1 MPQPYTG
8 SNLGPLQP
16 KLSGVDINA
25 LDSLFGKNASNSNAA
40 LKGVDINS
48 LDSMFGGTTK
58 EEVATPAKTGD
69 YAIANPDIAKGLW
82 QGVKDIPA
90 TGAQL
95 IGAADRAISKVLPT
109 GGMERANEYEA
120 RLKAENAALPTDNT
134 AFDVGRMGGQAL
146 ATAPLM
152 PVRAFQAISAG
163 AKAIPYVGKLAGM
176 VGSGA
181 LAGGVFGAATNS
193 TNDEGLASNVGT
205 NALYGTAAGPVAEL
219 GVKAAGK
226 VVSGVK
232 SLINNV
238 KVQKA
243 LQGSG
248 ISPEAATN
256 TLARLTDAGYTP
268 AQAQAELQKLGPSA
282 TLADLD
288 PSLTTEA
295 GGLANRGGVPTSTL
309 KTRFNERAASAD
321 TAAHDLME
329 TKLGPKP
336 DYDAEK
342 AAAALDRQSKTS
354 ADYTLAKSSNMALD
368 VRPVVQ
374 HITDELKN
382 AVGPEASYLKEIG
395 SYLFDSKGNMK
406 VDTAPL
412 HKVRIAIDD
421 LLDRLPQEGT
431 SQTSGTYRTIS
442 KVRDQLDTVLK
453 TNPDMAKADAK
464 FAKLIEDYKGIDV
477 GKDAFKKN
485 YSKFA
490 DEFNST
496 SPEKKEFMKKG
507 LRIQIGDL
515 MEKATRGE
523 LSEAQRLLG
532 KSTSNRNIVKLAFG
546 KNGEDVL
553 DALAKEAKFRAA
565 ERSVSLNSATAERQ
579 AVQSRPEY
587 GGSQHEG
594 HFLTPVAQGAALD
607 IATGTPGGATA
618 IGVGKGVFEG
628 IKEKLNKE
636 KIARTINGTADL
648 LSRQQSHGRDTAV
661 NFLDRVSKI
670 DSGNKTKLP
679 IDYSGLVGRTTPLA
693 IPAVKRIKSGI
704 NSLRGVSE

>member
-1 MPQPYTG
+1 MPALK
-8 SNLGPLQP
+8 N
-16 KLSGVDINA
+16 VDIDA
-25 LDSLFGKNASNSNAA
+25 LDSLFGKSDGNNSATA

-48 LDSMFGGTTK
+48 LDNMFGGTTK
-58 EEVATPAKTGD
+58 EEAATTANTGD

-82 QGVKDIPA
+82 QGIKDIPA

-109 GGMERANEYEA
+109 EGAKRADEYEA
-120 RLKAENAALPTDNT
+120 RLKAENAKLPTDNT

-152 PVRAFQAISAG
+152 PVKAFQAINAG
-163 AKAIPYVGKLAGM
+163 AKAIPYVGKLAGI

-193 TNDEGLASNVGT
+193 ANDEGLASNVGT
-205 NALYGTAAGPVAEL
+205 NALYGAAAGPVAEV
-219 GVKAAGK
+219 GAKVAGK
-226 VVSGVK
+226 AVSGVK
-232 SLINNV
+232 SLIDNV
-238 KVQKA
+238 KIQRM
-243 LQGSG
+243 LEGSG
-248 ISPEAATN
+248 ISPEAAKN

-268 AQAQAELQKLGPSA
+268 AQAEAELQKLGPSA

-295 GGLANRGGVPTSTL
+295 GGLANKGGIPTSTL
-309 KTRFNERAASAD
+309 KTRFNERAANAD
-321 TAAHDLME
+321 SSAHDIME
-329 TKLGPKP
+329 NNLGPKP
-336 DYDAEK
+336 NYDAEK
-342 AAAALDRQSKTS
+342 VAAALDRQNKTS
-354 ADYTLAKSSNMALD
+354 GDYALAKSSNMALD

-442 KVRDQLDTVLK
+442 KVRDQLDAVLK

-464 FAKLIEDYKGIDV
+464 FAKLIEDYKGIDT

-485 YSKFA
+485 YSKFE
-490 DEFNST
+490 DEFNSA

-546 KNGEDVL
+546 QNGEDTL

-565 ERSVSLNSATAERQ
+565 EKSVSLNSATAERQ
-579 AVQSRPEY
+579 AVQARPEY
-587 GGSQHEG
+587 GGTPHES

-607 IATGTPGGATA
+607 LATGTPGGATA
-618 IGVGKGVFEG
+618 IGAGKGAIEG
-628 IKEKLNKE
+628 IKDKLNKE

-648 LSRQQSHGRDTAV
+648 LSRQSQHGRDTAV

-670 DSGNKTKLP
+670 GSGNKTKLP
-679 IDYSGLVGRTTPLA
+679 VDYSGLVGRTTPLA